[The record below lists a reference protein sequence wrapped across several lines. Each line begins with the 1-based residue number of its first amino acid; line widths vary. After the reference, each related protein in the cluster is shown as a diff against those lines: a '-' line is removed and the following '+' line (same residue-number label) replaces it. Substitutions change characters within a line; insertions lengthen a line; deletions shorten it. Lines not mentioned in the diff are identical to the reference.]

1 MIRKLC
7 YQAMLKFSLGVLMVG
22 GLIFFYAG
30 SFHYWQA
37 WLLMFIL
44 FIPMLGVGITL
55 LVKNPDLLRKRLNAK
70 EEQIEQKW
78 VMKMSG
84 VIFMAGFVVAGLTY
98 RWHWLVLPDWVSW
111 MGTILFLAAYGMYA
125 EVLRENCYLSRV
137 VEVWEGQ
144 QVIDQGLY
152 GIVRHPMYSATLVLF
167 LSIPLV
173 LGSVSSFIIFLLYP
187 FIIAKRI
194 RNEEQVLA
202 KELRGYTAYQEKVRY
217 KLIPWIW

>member
-7 YQAMLKFSLGVLMVG
+7 YQAMLKFFLGVMMVG
-22 GLIFFYAG
+22 GLLFFSAG
-30 SFHYWQA
+30 SFYYWQA
-37 WLLMFIL
+37 WLLMTIL
-44 FIPMLGVGITL
+44 FIPMLGLEITL

-70 EEQIEQKW
+70 EEHIEQKW
-78 VMKMSG
+78 VIKMSG
-84 VIFMAGFVVAGLTY
+84 VIFTAGFVVAGLTF
-98 RWHWLVLPDWVSW
+98 RWQRLVLPNWVSW
-111 MGTILFLAAYGMYA
+111 IGAILFLVAYVMYV

-137 VEVWEGQ
+137 VEVQENQ
-144 QVIDQGLY
+144 EIIDDGLY

-173 LGSVSSFIIFLLYP
+173 LGSISSFIIFLLYP
-187 FIIAKRI
+187 LIIVKRI

-202 KELRGYTAYQEKVRY
+202 KGLRGYTAYQEKVRY

>member
-1 MIRKLC
+1 MKKSLC
-7 YQAMLKFSLGVLMVG
+7 CQAGLKFFFGVLMVG

-111 MGTILFLAAYGMYA
+111 MGAVLFLFAYGMYA
-125 EVLRENCYLSRV
+125 EVLRENRYVSRV
-137 VEVWEGQ
+137 VEVQAEQ
-144 QVIDQGLY
+144 EVIDHGLY
-152 GIVRHPMYSATLVLF
+152 GMVRHPMYSATLLLF
-167 LSIPLV
+167 LSIPLI
-173 LGSVSSFIIFLLYP
+173 LGSPISFVIFLMYP
-187 FIIAKRI
+187 FILVMRI
-194 RNEEQVLA
+194 KNEEQVLE
-202 KELRGYTAYQEKVRY
+202 KELTGYSAYKKRVRY
-217 KLIPWIW
+217 KLIPLLW

>member
-1 MIRKLC
+1 
-7 YQAMLKFSLGVLMVG
+7 
-22 GLIFFYAG
+22 
-30 SFHYWQA
+30 
-37 WLLMFIL
+37 
-44 FIPMLGVGITL
+44 
-55 LVKNPDLLRKRLNAK
+55 
-70 EEQIEQKW
+70 
-78 VMKMSG
+78 
-84 VIFMAGFVVAGLTY
+84 MAGFVVAGLTY

>member
-1 MIRKLC
+1 
-7 YQAMLKFSLGVLMVG
+7 MVG
-22 GLIFFYAG
+22 GLLFFSAG

-37 WLLMFIL
+37 WLLMAIL

-55 LVKNPDLLRKRLNAK
+55 LVKNPELLKRRLEVK
-70 EEQIEQKW
+70 EKQVEQKYLINI
-78 VMKMSG
+78 SG
-84 VIFMAGFVVAGLTY
+84 LMFVCGFVVAGLTF
-98 RWHWLVLPDWVSW
+98 RWHGGMLPNWVSW
-111 MGTILFLAAYGMYA
+111 LGTLLFLSAYLIYA
-125 EVLRENCYLSRV
+125 EVLRENRYLSRV

-173 LGSVSSFIIFLLYP
+173 LGSISSFIIFLVYP

-194 RNEEQVLA
+194 QNEEQVLE
-202 KELRGYTAYQEKVRY
+202 KKLKGYTAYQERVRY
-217 KLIPWIW
+217 KLIPWMW